1 MVAARWLCRFRVR
14 DHLGATSVDCLKD
27 PIGYLASLSGFDP
40 DMVTLVL
47 SLGRSKSIRHVS
59 LGKNFNI
66 KSK

>member
-1 MVAARWLCRFRVR
+1 MVVAGWICGSPVR
-14 DHLGATSVDCLKD
+14 GHRSATSADCLEH
-27 PIGYLASLSGFDP
+27 PNGCLPSLTGFDS

-47 SLGRSKSIRHVS
+47 SIGRSKSIRHIS